1 MLLKHAFD
9 KFAISFEVFPPK
21 TETGVD
27 NLFSELELLKKFNP
41 AYVSVTYGAGG
52 STRDKT
58 IDLSIRI
65 KESLSIEPLMHFTCV
80 GNSRTEVAEHL
91 DKIKSLG
98 LNNIL
103 ALRGDP
109 PAGATDFIPPKDGFA
124 YASELIKFIKSK
136 NGFCIAAAGYPE
148 KHPDAPSIEEDIR
161 HLKEK
166 IDAGAEIIITQ
177 LFLDNEKFLHFR
189 DLCVREGITAKII
202 PGIMPVVTLP
212 QIERMVNLSGVVL
225 PRQMS
230 EDIKK
235 AEGESDKVF
244 EIGVDYASAQVKNL
258 MKEGVPGFHF
268 YPLNKA
274 RAISEVIENSGI
286 LK

>member
-1 MLLKHAFD
+1 MQIRNAFD
-9 KFAISFEVFPPK
+9 KFAVSFEVFPPK
-21 TETGVD
+21 TETGID
-27 NLFSELELLKKFNP
+27 NLFSELSLLKKFNP

-52 STRDKT
+52 STREKT
-58 IDLSIRI
+58 IDLSIKI

-80 GNSRTEVAEHL
+80 GNSKSEVADHL
-91 DKIKSLG
+91 EKVKALG
-98 LNNIL
+98 LTNIL

-109 PAGATDFIPPKDGFA
+109 PAGSTDFIPAADGFA

-136 NGFCIAAAGYPE
+136 NGFSIAAAGYPE

-166 IDAGAEIIITQ
+166 TDAGAEIIITQ
-177 LFLDNEKFLHFR
+177 LFLENDKFLRFR
-189 DLCVREGITAKII
+189 DLCVKEGISVKII

-212 QIERMVNLSGVVL
+212 QIERMVNLSGVIL
-225 PRQMS
+225 PRKMDA
-230 EDIKK
+230 DIKNADGD
-235 AEGESDKVF
+235 AEKIF
-244 EIGVDYASAQVKNL
+244 QIGVYYASTQVENL

>member
-1 MLLKHAFD
+1 MQIRHAFD
-9 KFAISFEVFPPK
+9 KFAVSFEVFPPK
-21 TETGVD
+21 TETGIE
-27 NLFSELELLKKFNP
+27 NLFTELTLLKKFNP

-52 STRDKT
+52 STREKT
-58 IDLSIRI
+58 IDISIKI

-80 GNSRTEVAEHL
+80 GNSRYEVAEHL
-91 DKIKSLG
+91 EKVKSLG
-98 LNNIL
+98 LTNIL

-109 PAGATDFIPPKDGFA
+109 PAGATDFVPAEDGFA
-124 YASELIKFIKSK
+124 YASELIKFIKSN
-136 NGFCIAAAGYPE
+136 NGFSIAAAGYPE

-166 IDAGAEIIITQ
+166 TDAGAEIIITQ
-177 LFLDNEKFLHFR
+177 LFLENDKFLRFR
-189 DLCVREGITAKII
+189 DLCAKEGIAVKII

-212 QIERMVNLSGVVL
+212 QIERMVNLSGVIL
-225 PRQMS
+225 PRQMDA
-230 EDIKK
+230 DIKK
-235 AEGESDKVF
+235 ANGDADIIF
-244 EIGVDYASAQVKNL
+244 QIGVEYASAQVENL
-258 MKEGVPGFHF
+258 MLEGVPGFHF